1 MTNTRSPGRELGLP
15 TSGIGELGNPR
26 YRLRSSRPSTRSSAD
41 GETQCLEDDIILRPP
56 KRTRISFDGFSPE
69 SLQEEIQSIR
79 PRITPHNAPI
89 YGSSAGLPHISPAQG
104 SREST
109 LVTERTRVAS
119 VYDGGYQLEQDYLQ
133 ERLENDSDIEITDS
147 SPFAT
152 ENEESLED
160 ELHDVLVESVF
171 LPGEPEFLP
180 GDELRRLVC
189 PRRVNQLFADDQL
202 RIQLPSDHD
211 SIGSLICPP
220 LGSISPSY
228 QRILTILIL
237 LGNNMFKQIGHFI
250 MENVDDTHLPLK
262 IVRSTEHRTEALAR
276 SSEDETVLEFS
287 LGWRRRYLKE
297 FIRWQWQVSPTF
309 FAVRN
314 EDIAHYECRKGEI
327 LPFMA
332 VKQGQELPFWG
343 HDRTFDPADTSRAGN
358 SVMFKYQI
366 HEGQQNLR
374 RYTTDG
380 PSRAIAVKKLQ
391 STVREDFQKERRMLV
406 RLTPHTTLHLSKLLA
421 TFETPYTSG
430 DMPFRNYYLIFEWA
444 DMSLRDLWNR
454 GHPTTI
460 EQHVLSQ
467 WVAQQCRGLAE
478 ALDIIHEFKA
488 HRRRSDIEPRTHG
501 FHGDIKPENI
511 LWYSNWKGC
520 DYPFGVLQITD
531 FGLSSFHNT
540 ATALDIKARMLDHT
554 YSPPESILARR
565 ISQSLDIWTLGC
577 LFLEFA
583 AWLGNGIRGVDDFE
597 EARMTKQSL
606 TGWEAATFYT
616 VEQVQGQTSVAINEE
631 VINWVE
637 KMCRGRRCSQFI
649 CDFVQ
654 VVLNQ
659 MILVENGQIEDADDS
674 GFFGSPSSKPS
685 MSKRISAGEL
695 ASRLS
700 EIVKMGKTQEDYHVR
715 RLSKPPNLRL
725 HHHRRLKIVIN
736 ESRESVKEEVRRKK
750 RDCKHGNE

>member
-1 MTNTRSPGRELGLP
+1 MENTQRSLGRGSDLP
-15 TSGIGELGNPR
+15 TSRTGEPSNPR
-26 YRLRSSRPSTRSSAD
+26 YKLRSSQSGTRSSTD
-41 GETQCLEDDIILRPP
+41 GNVQCLEDDIILHPS
-56 KRTRISFDGFSPE
+56 KRARASRDNFSPE
-69 SLQEEIQSIR
+69 SLEEVIQRFR
-79 PRITPHNAPI
+79 PQITQDNAPI
-89 YGSSAGLPHISPAQG
+89 YGSSAGLADVPRGQG

-109 LVTERTRVAS
+109 LITERTRVAS
-119 VYDGGYQLEQDYLQ
+119 VFDGGYQLEQDYVQSSLGN
-133 ERLENDSDIEITDS
+133 ESDIEITDS
-147 SPFAT
+147 GPLAI
-152 ENEESLED
+152 EKDESLED
-160 ELHDVLVESVF
+160 ELHDALVESVF

-180 GDELRRLVC
+180 GDELRRIVC
-189 PRRVNQLFADDQL
+189 PRRVNQLLADDQL
-202 RIQLPSDHD
+202 SIQLPSNHS

-220 LGSISPSY
+220 LGSGNPPY

-237 LGNNMFKQIGHFI
+237 LGNNMYKQIRHFI
-250 MENVDDTHLPLK
+250 AENIDDTRLPLK
-262 IVRSTEHRTEALAR
+262 LVRSPEHRTEALTR
-276 SSEDETVLEFS
+276 SSEDETPLEFS
-287 LGWRRRYLKE
+287 LGWRRRYLKG
-297 FIRWQWQVSPTF
+297 FIRWQWQISPTF
-309 FAVRN
+309 FAVSDG
-314 EDIAHYECRKGEI
+314 DIAHYECRKGEI

-332 VKQGQELPFWG
+332 VGQGEELPFWG
-343 HDRTFDPADTSRAGN
+343 HDRTFNPADTSQAGN
-358 SVMFKYQI
+358 SVMLKYQI
-366 HEGQQNLR
+366 HKSQQNLR

-406 RLTPHTTLHLSKLLA
+406 RLTPHTTQHLSKLLA

-454 GHPTTI
+454 DHPTII
-460 EQHVLSQ
+460 EQDVLSQ
-467 WVAQQCRGLAE
+467 WVAQQCQGLAE

-488 HRRRSDIEPRTHG
+488 HRRRSDIESRTHG

-520 DYPFGVLQITD
+520 DYSFGVLQITD

-583 AWLGNGIRGVDDFE
+583 AWLGKGIRGVDEFE

-631 VINWVE
+631 VINV
-637 KMCRGRRCSQFI
+637 R
-649 CDFVQ
+649 
-654 VVLNQ
+654 
-659 MILVENGQIEDADDS
+659 LVDVPN
-674 GFFGSPSSKPS
+674 SS
-685 MSKRISAGEL
+685 
-695 ASRLS
+695 
-700 EIVKMGKTQEDYHVR
+700 VT
-715 RLSKPPNLRL
+715 LSKSSST
-725 HHHRRLKIVIN
+725 K
-736 ESRESVKEEVRRKK
+736 
-750 RDCKHGNE
+750 